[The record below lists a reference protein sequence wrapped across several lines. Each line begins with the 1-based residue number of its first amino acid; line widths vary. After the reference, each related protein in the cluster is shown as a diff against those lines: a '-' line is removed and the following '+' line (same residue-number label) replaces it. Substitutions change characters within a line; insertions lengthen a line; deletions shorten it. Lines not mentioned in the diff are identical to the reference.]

1 MMSTEV
7 RRGMKVMAIRK
18 EKGPKIQEGQV
29 LDLIKLVAYGEGA
42 IVSRTLVENDAGTV
56 TLFAFDA
63 DQGLSEH
70 TAPFDALV
78 QVLEGEGEFIIAD
91 KSCQVREGQLIL
103 MPANVPHAVRANRRF
118 KMMLT
123 MHRK

>member
-1 MMSTEV
+1 
-7 RRGMKVMAIRK
+7 MAIEK
-18 EKGPKIQEGQV
+18 EKKSKIPESEV
-29 LDLIKLVAYGEGA
+29 LDLAKLVEYGQGA
-42 IVSRTLVENDAGTV
+42 IVSRTLVENEAGTV

-78 QVLEGEGEFIIAD
+78 QVVDGQGEFIID
-91 KSCQVREGQLIL
+91 GKSHQVGEGQLIL

-118 KMMLT
+118 KMLLT
-123 MHRK
+123 MLRK